1 MKPGFWVFLCMF
13 IMAGLLPVT
22 ATAQKRPCLEHR
34 VYFDGTPNQLDV
46 YHIRGTHPGKTLMI
60 LGGIQGDEPGG
71 FLSADLYADIALI
84 KGDLIV
90 VPRANLYSI
99 IKNHRGPDGDMNRQF
114 GDPVT
119 ARRHKEIVSIL
130 KKLIAQS
137 DCLLN
142 LHDGSGFFRPKW
154 EGPMANPKRYGQSLI
169 ADTDV
174 FVNHKGKKLDLK
186 GMAEEVLAK
195 VNLQIKNPK
204 YHLLFN
210 NHATASPQ
218 TLHKEQRRSA
228 TYYALMKCGIPAFGV
243 ESSKSLPTVGMK
255 VRHHILVINA
265 FMDLLG
271 IERENPASMLPKP
284 VLQFVLLS
292 VNGKDPVMVSK
303 NRTLAIRPGDKVKV
317 LHIEANYERGLTC
330 DFLGVGSI
338 NDLRRD
344 VRINKS
350 TTLVVRKDNARLGNV
365 KIRVLSGE
373 ETLFTTVRSPIL
385 YFLVEVEGQR
395 RVLANGE
402 ELKLIRGD
410 NFKIVDVLTNLPSP
424 NSLTVN
430 LKGFVPAVPGKNQG
444 EDRGYEVRTAR
455 DLMSRF
461 SHCPASY
468 NKDLSCH
475 RVLAKQGNRI
485 LGEIT
490 VVLRPAK
497 LDYLVL
503 KRKNGGKMVYH
514 DGESVRAHPG
524 EKLEVVDLKTNL
536 SSGRGLTLALHK
548 SGKNV
553 NLKGRLIDT
562 SRDIFKNPRPKKSD
576 KVKLVVLR
584 ADQTIGHIRLDI
596 GEK

>member
-1 MKPGFWVFLCMF
+1 ML
-13 IMAGLLPVT
+13 IMAGLSPLS
-22 ATAQKRPCLEHR
+22 AAAQKRPCLEHEI
-34 VYFDGTPNQLDV
+34 YFDGTPNQLDV
-46 YHIRGTHPGKTLMI
+46 YHIRGAKPGKTLMI
-60 LGGIQGDEPGG
+60 IGGIQGDEPGG
-71 FLSADLYADIALI
+71 FLSADLYADTSLL
-84 KGDLIV
+84 KGNLIV

-119 ARRHKEIVSIL
+119 ARRHKKIVSIL

-174 FVNHKGKKLDLK
+174 FVNKKGEKLNLK
-186 GMAEEVLAK
+186 AMAEKVLEK
-195 VNLQIKNPK
+195 VNPQIKNPK

-210 NHATASPQ
+210 NHATASPES
-218 TLHKEQRRSA
+218 LHKEQRRSA

-243 ESSKSLPTVGMK
+243 ESSKSLPTVEMK

-265 FMDLLG
+265 FMDFLG
-271 IERENPASMLPKP
+271 IERENPASVLPKP
-284 VLQFVLLS
+284 VLRFVLLS
-292 VNGKDPVMVSK
+292 VNGKTPVMISK
-303 NRTLAIRPGDKVKV
+303 NNTLTILPGDRVKV

-344 VRINKS
+344 VRIEKS

-365 KIRVLSGE
+365 RIRVNQGE

-395 RVLANGE
+395 RMLASGE
-402 ELKLIRGD
+402 ELNLIKGD
-410 NFKIVDVLTNLPSP
+410 RFKIVDVLTNQSSP

-430 LKGFVPAVPGKNQG
+430 LKGFVPSVPGKNQG
-444 EDRGYEVRTAR
+444 EDRGYEVHSDR
-455 DLMSRF
+455 DLMKRF

-468 NKDLSCH
+468 SHNYRCH
-475 RVLAKQGNRI
+475 RVLAKQGERL

-490 VVLRPAK
+490 VVLKPPK
-497 LDYLVL
+497 LDYLIL

-562 SRDIFKNPRPKKSD
+562 SQDIFKNPRQKKSG